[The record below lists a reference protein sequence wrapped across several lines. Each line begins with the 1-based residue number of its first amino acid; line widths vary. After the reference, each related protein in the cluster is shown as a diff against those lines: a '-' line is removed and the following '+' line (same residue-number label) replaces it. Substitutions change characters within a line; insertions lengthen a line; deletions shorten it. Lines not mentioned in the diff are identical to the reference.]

1 MFATH
6 GIPETIV
13 SDNGSVFTSK
23 EFKQFTN
30 INGIKHLTTAPYHPA
45 SNGLAER
52 AVQTLKSGL
61 KKMTV
66 GNIED
71 KLARFLFQY
80 RITPHTTTGTS
91 PAELLMGRR
100 LRSQLDILKPS
111 IADRVS
117 NKQEEQKRGFD
128 KGTMHRSYAIGDT
141 VWVRNFSQGP
151 IWLAGEAVQLKGE
164 CSLNVK
170 LTDGRIVHRHL
181 DHIRLK
187 VGSTTSDTGNST
199 TSEVD
204 DPLII
209 YPLPLSEDTPSSP
222 PTLAPRRSSRNRRPP
237 DRLTF

>member
-1 MFATH
+1 MCNLSRYAQFLHARSQMFLITVDAHSKWLEAHVVETPTSAGTIQKLRQMFATH

-23 EFKQFTN
+23 EFTQFTN
-30 INGIKHLTTAPYHPA
+30 MNGIKHLTTAPYHPA

-80 RITPHTTTGTS
+80 RITPHTTTRTS

-100 LRSQLDILKPS
+100 LRSQLDILKPN
-111 IADRVS
+111 IVDKVS

-141 VWVRNFSQGP
+141 VWIRNFSQGQF
-151 IWLAGEAVQLKGE
+151 G
-164 CSLNVK
+164 
-170 LTDGRIVHRHL
+170 
-181 DHIRLK
+181 
-187 VGSTTSDTGNST
+187 
-199 TSEVD
+199 
-204 DPLII
+204 
-209 YPLPLSEDTPSSP
+209 
-222 PTLAPRRSSRNRRPP
+222 
-237 DRLTF
+237 